1 MTREL
6 TIGSPEAA
14 HIVWVDWCAYRDA
27 ILQARIEEMVY
38 RIDWEAKIK
47 KLKP

>member
-6 TIGSPEAA
+6 TIGSPAAA
-14 HIVWVDWCAYRDA
+14 HIVWEDWCSWRERQIQKLIDS
-27 ILQARIEEMVY
+27 MVY